1 VWKYRDE
8 RKRSGNIE
16 MREREVE
23 SSEGEKII
31 NEKYPKKRVKMYLS

>member
-1 VWKYRDE
+1 
-8 RKRSGNIE
+8 

-31 NEKYPKKRVKMYLS
+31 NEKYSKKSKDLPVIKRVVKQV

>member
-1 VWKYRDE
+1 MK
-8 RKRSGNIE
+8 RKCGNIE

>member
-1 VWKYRDE
+1 VSKYRDE

-31 NEKYPKKRVKMYLS
+31 NEKYPKKE